1 MAVADIVKV
10 LVQGIWIGWKIE
22 SNWTDPFVFF
32 AYMIAKPIA
41 SVFLVGLIFLI
52 GSEASGVRDPEF
64 FFYAFTG
71 AIFFIYPATMAVSL
85 GYLVHEDRAK
95 YEVLKHIYIA
105 PESVKPYIFGRAL
118 AVAINS
124 TVSVIVAYVI
134 GTATFGNFFGMDLG
148 VNALHVNYP
157 LLIGAI
163 LLGVVAFS
171 FLGLLL
177 CAISL
182 LSYKIQYSLSE
193 YTTGI
198 MFLLSGVVFPVSM
211 LPVVVQQMSYMLPS
225 TYFLNLVRLAL
236 SNSNISFMND
246 LIFMILATVGFSVTA
261 MLLFKLAEHRARHKG
276 MIDRKAEY

>member
-95 YEVLKHIYIA
+95 YEVLLK
-105 PESVKPYIFGRAL
+105 EKEDGERKE
-118 AVAINS
+118 
-124 TVSVIVAYVI
+124 TV
-134 GTATFGNFFGMDLG
+134 
-148 VNALHVNYP
+148 
-157 LLIGAI
+157 
-163 LLGVVAFS
+163 
-171 FLGLLL
+171 
-177 CAISL
+177 
-182 LSYKIQYSLSE
+182 
-193 YTTGI
+193 
-198 MFLLSGVVFPVSM
+198 
-211 LPVVVQQMSYMLPS
+211 
-225 TYFLNLVRLAL
+225 
-236 SNSNISFMND
+236 
-246 LIFMILATVGFSVTA
+246 
-261 MLLFKLAEHRARHKG
+261 
-276 MIDRKAEY
+276 